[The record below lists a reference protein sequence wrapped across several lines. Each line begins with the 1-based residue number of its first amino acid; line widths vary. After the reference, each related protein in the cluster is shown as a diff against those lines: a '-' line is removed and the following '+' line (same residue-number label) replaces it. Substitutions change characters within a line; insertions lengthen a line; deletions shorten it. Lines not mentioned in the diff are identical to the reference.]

1 MVSVE
6 QGGGFLKFLKM
17 FFVLIFLL
25 CVSVPAFAAPVE
37 PITFADYGWDLVRFH
52 DRVAGLIIENGYEKK
67 VEQLFVE
74 HIAGLVGLEKG
85 DIDIYMDLWPNNCKE
100 WWDNARDNGSV
111 VKLSVNYDGGSQGWY
126 VPTFVIKGDPERG
139 IEPMAPD
146 LKSVNDLAKYW
157 ELFRD
162 PEVKDKGRF
171 LNGPPS
177 WMAYGVNMAK
187 LQVYG
192 LDKYFVSF
200 PTGGTTVLIGEVIA
214 NYKKGKPVL
223 FYFWDPTWLMGLYDF
238 TLLEE
243 PPFDMSLWNQEEG
256 YACEWVKGTS
266 FIVANSGFVKREPE
280 VAAFL
285 SRYQTTLDQNRKALL
300 YIHDNESDADLAARW
315 FLKNY
320 RDHWHQW
327 IPTGHDGVI
336 ERVEAA
342 LRKYE

>member
-1 MVSVE
+1 MKLIRICIGSM
-6 QGGGFLKFLKM
+6 L
-17 FFVLIFLL
+17 VLLSCL
-25 CVSVPAFAAPVE
+25 SAFAAPGE
-37 PITFADYGWDLVRFH
+37 LITFADYGWDLVRFH
-52 DRVAGLIIENGYEKK
+52 DRVAGFIIENGYEKK

-100 WWDNARDNGSV
+100 WWDKARDSGAV

-126 VPTFVIKGDPERG
+126 VPTYVVKGDPERG

-146 LKSVNDLAKYW
+146 LRSVHDLAKYW
-157 ELFRD
+157 EIFRD
-162 PEVKDKGRF
+162 PEVKNKGRF

-187 LQVYG
+187 LQAYG

-200 PTGGTTVLIGEVIA
+200 PTGGTTVLIGEVVS

-243 PPFDMSLWNQEEG
+243 PPFDMDLWNEKKG

-266 FIVANSGFVKREPE
+266 FVVANSTFVQREPE
-280 VAAFL
+280 VSAFL
-285 SRYQTTLDQNRKALL
+285 SNYATTLEQNRTALL
-300 YIHDNESDADLAARW
+300 FIHDNDSDADLAARW
-315 FLKNY
+315 FLRNN
-320 RDHWHQW
+320 RDHWHKW
-327 IPTGHDGVI
+327 IPAEHSGVI
-336 ERVEAA
+336 ERVEDA
-342 LRKYE
+342 LESGK

>member
-1 MVSVE
+1 MRIRKIVSVL
-6 QGGGFLKFLKM
+6 FIFV
-17 FFVLIFLL
+17 FF
-25 CVSVPAFAAPVE
+25 FAAAGFAKDKDV
-37 PITFADYGWDLVRFH
+37 ITFADYGWDLVRFH
-52 DRVAGLIIENGYEKK
+52 DRVAGYIIEKGYEKE

-100 WWDNARDNGSV
+100 WWDKARDSGAV

-146 LKSVNDLAKYW
+146 LKSVDDLKNYW

-177 WMAYGVNMAK
+177 WMAYGVNTAK
-187 LQVYG
+187 LTAYG
-192 LDKYFVSF
+192 LDDYFVSF
-200 PTGGTTVLIGEVIA
+200 PTGGTTVLIGEVLS

-243 PPFDMSLWNQEEG
+243 PPFDMDLWNKENG
-256 YACEWVKGTS
+256 YACEWVKGIS
-266 FIVANSGFVKREPE
+266 YIVANSDFVKRQPE

-285 SRYQTTLDQNRKALL
+285 SRYHTSLEQNRQALL
-300 YIHDNESDADLAARW
+300 FIHNNDSDADLAARW
-315 FLKNY
+315 FLEEY
-320 RDHWHQW
+320 MDHWQKW
-327 IPTGHDGVI
+327 IPEEHQDVI
-336 ERVEAA
+336 KKVEAA
-342 LRKYE
+342 LASEK